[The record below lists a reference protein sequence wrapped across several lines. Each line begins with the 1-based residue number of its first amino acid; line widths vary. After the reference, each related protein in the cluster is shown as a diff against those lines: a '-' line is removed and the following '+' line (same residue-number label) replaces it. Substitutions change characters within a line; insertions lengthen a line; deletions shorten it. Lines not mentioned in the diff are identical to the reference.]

1 MKIRLRDI
9 QLNQLNNKSL
19 TLVAQYA
26 RLLRSTSGES
36 LKLNDRDILIK
47 ISESARST
55 DSEELVSLYKELK
68 KEVRVGVFESLKK

>member
-26 RLLRSTSGES
+26 RLLRSTSGLQ
-36 LKLNDRDILIK
+36 LKLHDRDILVK
-47 ISESARST
+47 ISKNARET
-55 DSEELVSLYKELK
+55 DDQELISLYKELK
-68 KEVRVGVFESLKK
+68 KQVRIGVFESMRD